1 MVTIDP
7 LFSLLGAGPEIL
19 PLIRDYMLIWYA
31 GIAFL
36 VVPMVANASI
46 RAGGDTRLP
55 AMIMVAAMVTNLA
68 LDPILIFGWFGI
80 PRMELKGAAWATVIS
95 RAGTMV
101 ASLAIL
107 HYRDHMLDFRPPS
120 LVQLW
125 RSWKAVLGIAVPTA
139 ATNFMQPLAMA
150 VATRLIAQF
159 GAPAV
164 AAWGAG
170 ERITAFALIPV
181 AAVCSALVPL
191 VGQNW
196 GAQKYSRVHQARRL
210 GYLFSIA
217 WGVAMLGLLRLAGE
231 PLAAIFSAEPDVG
244 REIVRYL
251 WIMPFGYAL
260 YGVLNVSEETLN
272 AIGRPLAA
280 TLQTLIHMFLFYVPF
295 AFAGARI
302 AGLAGLLWGV
312 AVANILGGIVA
323 YGLSQFICTRG
334 KQP

>member
-1 MVTIDP
+1 MKQRSSASLRTVSPCPSWLVALVAGMGMVTIDP
-7 LFSLLGAGPEIL
+7 LFTLLGAGPEII

-46 RAGGDTRLP
+46 RAGGDTRFP
-55 AMIMVAAMVTNLA
+55 AMIMVAAMLTNLA

-80 PRMELKGAAWATVIS
+80 PRMELKGAAWATVIA

-150 VATRLIAQF
+150 IATRLIAQF

-196 GAQKYSRVHQARRL
+196 GARSTPGSIRHDDRGTRSPGAWVCSDCCGRRASR
-210 GYLFSIA
+210 
-217 WGVAMLGLLRLAGE
+217 
-231 PLAAIFSAEPDVG
+231 
-244 REIVRYL
+244 
-251 WIMPFGYAL
+251 
-260 YGVLNVSEETLN
+260 
-272 AIGRPLAA
+272 
-280 TLQTLIHMFLFYVPF
+280 
-295 AFAGARI
+295 
-302 AGLAGLLWGV
+302 
-312 AVANILGGIVA
+312 
-323 YGLSQFICTRG
+323 
-334 KQP
+334 